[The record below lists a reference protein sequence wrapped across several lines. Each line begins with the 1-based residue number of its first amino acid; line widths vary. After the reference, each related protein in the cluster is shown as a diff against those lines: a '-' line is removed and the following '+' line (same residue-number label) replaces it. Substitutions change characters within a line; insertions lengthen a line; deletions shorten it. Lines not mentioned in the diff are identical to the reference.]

1 VEEAVPASTV
11 PLSVRARR
19 AAVRPAV
26 RRSAIALLAA
36 ATGIV
41 VASLV
46 SAAGAER
53 DRWGTTRP
61 VAVAR
66 HDLQPGDVVDGDAA
80 EVRSLPAALVPEGAL
95 ADLPRSST
103 VRQPMVAGEPLVAA
117 RLAPEGLTG
126 VAALVPAGHRAI
138 AVPIGPAGMP
148 PVALGDRVDVVTVV
162 PVDGA
167 RAGGVGGAG
176 AGGDGDDPASGE
188 PLSDDPAFAL
198 AEGAAVVDVGEQA
211 VSVAVPERA
220 AARVAW
226 AIANGTVVLTLAG
239 G

>member
-1 VEEAVPASTV
+1 MPASTV

-26 RRSAIALLAA
+26 RRSAIVLLAA

-53 DRWGTTRP
+53 DRWGTVRP

-66 HDLQPGDVVDGDAA
+66 HDLRPGDVVDAGAA

-95 ADLPRSST
+95 ADLPRGST
-103 VRQPMVAGEPLVAA
+103 VRQPVVAGEPLVAA

-126 VAALVPAGHRAI
+126 VAALVPARHRAV
-138 AVPIGPAGMP
+138 AVPVGPAGVP
-148 PVALGDRVDVVTVV
+148 PLAVGDRVDVVTVV
-162 PVDGA
+162 PT
-167 RAGGVGGAG
+167 VGMGDAATGDAG
-176 AGGDGDDPASGE
+176 ADEGADQSGEGGDAPAAG
-188 PLSDDPAFAL
+188 DPAFAL

-239 G
+239 A